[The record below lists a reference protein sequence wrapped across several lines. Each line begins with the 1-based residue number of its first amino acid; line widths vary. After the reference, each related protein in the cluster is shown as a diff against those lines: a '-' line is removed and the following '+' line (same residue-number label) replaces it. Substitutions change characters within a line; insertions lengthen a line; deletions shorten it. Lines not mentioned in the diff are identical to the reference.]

1 MIRFNSDYLEGA
13 HPRILEKLASTNMA
27 QTPGYGEDMFCDKAR
42 DTIRR
47 ETPGAEIV
55 IEYTRPDLHG
65 EPLCEDITM
74 VLRFL
79 QTETEERKEPC

>member
-1 MIRFNSDYLEGA
+1 MNRNDFL
-13 HPRILEKLASTNMA
+13 
-27 QTPGYGEDMFCDKAR
+27 
-42 DTIRR
+42 IRR

-65 EPLCEDITM
+65 EPLCEDIAM